1 MSRAKEFYTEVGAKM
16 EKVKKEAP
24 AMVTGFGTMVA
35 GFGGLFSKV
44 MTDGAI
50 SLREKE
56 LIALSIAVAANC
68 HPCIMAHTKKCL
80 DTGSTKAQILEA
92 VSVAVVMGGGP
103 AYMHV
108 MEVIDALEILGQ

>member
-1 MSRAKEFYTEVGAKM
+1 MSEAKEFYEKIGEKM
-16 EKVKKEAP
+16 KKDAP
-24 AMVTGFGTMVA
+24 AMTA

-56 LIALSIAVAANC
+56 LIALGIAVAVNC
-68 HPCIMAHTKKCL
+68 HPCIMAHTKKCIEA
-80 DTGSTKAQILEA
+80 GASREQIIEA

-108 MEVIDALEILGQ
+108 MEVIDALDALGK

>member
-1 MSRAKEFYTEVGAKM
+1 MSRAKEFYTEVGARM
-16 EKVKKEAP
+16 EKMKKEAP
-24 AMVTGFGTMVA
+24 AMVTGFG
-35 GFGGLFSKV
+35 GLFSKV
-44 MTDGAI
+44 MTEGAV

-56 LIALSIAVAANC
+56 LIALSIAVAVNC

-108 MEVIDALEILGQ
+108 MEVMDALEALGK

>member
-1 MSRAKEFYTEVGAKM
+1 MSKAEEFYKD
-16 EKVKKEAP
+16 AP
-24 AMVTGFGTMVA
+24 AKVEKTKKAAPATVTAFGSM
-35 GFGGLFSKV
+35 FQKI

-56 LIALSIAVAANC
+56 LIALGIAVSVHC
-68 HPCIMAHTKKCL
+68 TPCIYAHVKKCL
-80 DTGSTKAQILEA
+80 DTGSTKEQILEA

-108 MEVIDALEILGQ
+108 MEVVEALEALGK

>member
-1 MSRAKEFYTEVGAKM
+1 MSRAKEFYTEVDGKM
-16 EKVKKEAP
+16 EKMQKEIP
-24 AMVTGFGTMVA
+24 DMVSGFGR
-35 GFGGLFSKV
+35 LFSKV

-80 DTGSTKAQILEA
+80 DTGSTKAQILDA

-108 MEVIDALEILGQ
+108 IEVMDALEALGQ

>member
-1 MSRAKEFYTEVGAKM
+1 MSNAKEFYAQIGEKM
-16 EKVKKEAP
+16 KKMQKDAP
-24 AMVTGFGTMVA
+24 AMTA

-56 LIALSIAVAANC
+56 LIALGIAVAVNC
-68 HPCIMAHTKKCL
+68 PPCIRAHVKKCL
-80 DTGSTKAQILEA
+80 ESGANKEQILEA
-92 VSVAVVMGGGP
+92 ASVAVVMGGGP

-108 MEVIDALEILGQ
+108 AEVMDALEALGH

>member
-1 MSRAKEFYTEVGAKM
+1 MSRAKEFYSEVGPRM
-16 EKVKKEAP
+16 EKMKKDAP
-24 AMVTGFGTMVA
+24 AMVTGFGT
-35 GFGGLFSKV
+35 LFSKV

-56 LIALSIAVAANC
+56 LIALSIAVAVNC

-80 DTGSTKAQILEA
+80 ETGSTKSQILEA

-108 MEVIDALEILGQ
+108 MEVIDALEVLGQ

>member
-1 MSRAKEFYTEVGAKM
+1 MSDAKEFYEQIGGKM
-16 EKVKKEAP
+16 EKMKKEAP
-24 AMVTGFGTMVA
+24 AMVA

-44 MTDGAI
+44 MIDGAI

-68 HPCIMAHTKKCL
+68 PPCIMAHTKKCL

-108 MEVIDALEILGQ
+108 MEVMDALEVLGQ

>member
-1 MSRAKEFYTEVGAKM
+1 MSRSKEFYETIGQKM
-16 EKVKKEAP
+16 EKMKKDAP
-24 AMVTGFGTMVA
+24 NMVA

-44 MTDGAI
+44 MVDGAI

-56 LIALSIAVAANC
+56 LIALSIAVAVNC
-68 HPCIMAHTKKCL
+68 HPCIMAHVKKCL
-80 DTGSTKAQILEA
+80 ETGSSKEQILDA

-108 MEVIDALEILGQ
+108 LEVMDALEALGK

>member
-1 MSRAKEFYTEVGAKM
+1 MADAKEFYASIGEKM
-16 EKVKKEAP
+16 KKMQKDAP
-24 AMVTGFGTMVA
+24 AMSA

-56 LIALSIAVAANC
+56 LIALGIAVAAKC
-68 HPCIMAHTKKCL
+68 YPCIMAHTKKCVEA
-80 DTGSTKAQILEA
+80 GASREQIIEA
-92 VSVAVVMGGGP
+92 ASVAVVMGGGP

-108 MEVIDALEILGQ
+108 AEVVEALEALGK